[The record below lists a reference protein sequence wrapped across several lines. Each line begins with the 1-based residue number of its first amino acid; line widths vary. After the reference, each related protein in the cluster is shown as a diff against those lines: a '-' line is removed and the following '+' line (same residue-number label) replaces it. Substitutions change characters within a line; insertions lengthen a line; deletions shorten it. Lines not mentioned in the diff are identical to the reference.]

1 MELSASQVAA
11 AAAVSLAN
19 GRDVIDYF
27 QKNTKAHFV
36 DWFDAHCALKGPWAG
51 KAIRATPDVKKRF
64 AEIWDHIPLMF
75 GSGTINLLQFG
86 ALMSSVIIEAG
97 AELRPVS
104 ELCGREGYPGLAYAF
119 SSIPGVKQ
127 SYNACKSN
135 KPAGELFFN
144 DPHFWEAHGQRPLGD
159 LVRAM
164 PDVQELWN
172 GDFYPQH
179 LFPAS
184 TDPLHAG
191 FIQEADFYKFRGR
204 GFIQV
209 TWRANYKRLVQYV
222 QSYDGE
228 NGAIRHY
235 REQWHGKDPDAV
247 CSSSSNED
255 WDTLF
260 QNSDLEIPCRAIGL
274 HSESSGHYLR
284 LAANAATLNVTHETA
299 GSFYNMGFRINGGRA
314 YAASFRDRVIALVG
328 EAMRL

>member
-1 MELSASQVAA
+1 MELSASQLTA

-19 GRDVIDYF
+19 GRDVVDLF
-27 QKNTKAHFV
+27 QKSTKAHFV
-36 DWFDAHCALKGPWAG
+36 DWFNEHCALKGPWAG
-51 KAIRATPDVKKRF
+51 KAIRSTPDVRTRF

-75 GSGTINLLQFG
+75 GSDTINLTQFG

-144 DPHFWEAHGQRPLGD
+144 DLHFWEAHRQRPLGD

-164 PDVQELWN
+164 PDVQALWN

-184 TDPLHAG
+184 TDPQHAG

-209 TWRANYKRLVQYV
+209 TWRANYKRLVEYV
-222 QSYDGE
+222 QNYE
-228 NGAIRHY
+228 GAIETIRRY
-235 REQWHGKDPDAV
+235 RAQWHGNDSDAV
-247 CSSSSNED
+247 CSMSSNED

-260 QNSDLEIPCRAIGL
+260 HDTDLVIPCRAIGL
-274 HSESSGHYLR
+274 HNEASGHYLR
-284 LAANAATLNVTHETA
+284 LSSDAATLNATHETA
-299 GSFYNMGFRINGGRA
+299 GSFYNMGLRINGGRA
-314 YAASFRDRVIALVG
+314 YAAAFRERAIRLVG
-328 EAMRL
+328 EAVR